1 MIPWK
6 TYSQALKRNVQSR
19 QLAALLFAFHSHF
32 PENTQP
38 FKTNQLSK
46 HMTPAIY
53 LEKGRDKSLRRRHPW
68 IFSRGI
74 RKMEGEPSLGETV
87 DIFTHDGKWLA
98 KGAYSPHSQIRAR
111 VWCFEKTEINED
123 FFVKRIQNAL
133 LLRQDVIE
141 RDGLTGYRLIA
152 AESDGLP
159 GITIDKYQDYL
170 VCQLLSAGAEF
181 QKQSLINALLK
192 VFPQCNI
199 YERSDVA
206 VRKKEGLEERTGV
219 LHGDEPPKSV
229 VIEEN
234 GVKISVDIVGG
245 HKTGFY
251 LDQRDS
257 RQQAMKYV
265 KGKEVLNCFSY
276 TGGFGLYALKG
287 DAKRV
292 INADVS
298 QPALDTAKLNAELNE
313 FDISKKRAVFLNAD
327 VFKLLR
333 EYRDQGTKFD
343 VVIMDPPKFAES
355 KAQLN
360 GACRGYKDINMLAMQ
375 ILKPGGTLLTYSCSG
390 LMDQVLFQKIIADA
404 AVDAGRQVKFV
415 ERFEQAADH
424 PTDTAYPEGF
434 YLKGFACKVI

>member
-1 MIPWK
+1 
-6 TYSQALKRNVQSR
+6 
-19 QLAALLFAFHSHF
+19 
-32 PENTQP
+32 
-38 FKTNQLSK
+38 
-46 HMTPAIY
+46 MTAAIY
-53 LEKGRDKSLRRRHPW
+53 LVKGREKSVKRKHPW

-74 RKMEGEPSLGETV
+74 SKVEGEPALGETV
-87 DIFTHDGKWLA
+87 DVFTHDGKWLA
-98 KGAYSPHSQIRAR
+98 KAAYSPESQIRAR
-111 VWCFEKTEINED
+111 IWSFEKEEINKA
-123 FFVKRIQNAL
+123 FFVKRFNNAQ
-133 LLRQDVIE
+133 LLREDIIE

-152 AESDGLP
+152 AESDGMP
-159 GITIDKYQDYL
+159 GVTIDRYQNFF
-170 VCQLLSAGAEF
+170 VCQLLSAGAEYN
-181 QKQSLINALLK
+181 KQVIVDAL
-192 VFPQCNI
+192 VESFPDCNV

-206 VRKKEGLEERTGV
+206 VRKKEGLKETTGV
-219 LHGDEPPKSV
+219 LHGEEPPKSV

-265 KGKEVLNCFSY
+265 KDKEVLNCFSY

-287 DAKRV
+287 GAKRV

-298 QPALDTAKLNAELNE
+298 QPALDTAKFNAELNE

-375 ILKPGGTLLTYSCSG
+375 ILNPGGTLLTYSCSG

-404 AVDAGRQVKFV
+404 AVDANRQVKFV

-434 YLKGFACKVI
+434 YLKGFACKVL

>member
-1 MIPWK
+1 M
-6 TYSQALKRNVQSR
+6 
-19 QLAALLFAFHSHF
+19 AA
-32 PENTQP
+32 
-38 FKTNQLSK
+38 
-46 HMTPAIY
+46 AIH
-53 LEKGRDKSLRRRHPW
+53 LVKGRDKSLRRKHPW
-68 IFSRGI
+68 VFSRGI
-74 RKMEGEPSLGETV
+74 SRVDGTPELGETV
-87 DIFTHDGKWLA
+87 DVYAHNGEWLA
-98 KGAYSPHSQIRAR
+98 KAAYSPNSQIRAR
-111 VWCFEKTEINED
+111 VWSFKKQDINVE
-123 FFVKRIQNAL
+123 FFIQQIQQAQ
-133 LLRQDVIE
+133 LLREDIIE

-159 GITIDKYQDYL
+159 GVTIDRYGNFL
-170 VCQLLSAGAEF
+170 VCQLLSAGAEY
-181 QKQSLINALLK
+181 QKETLVQALIHC
-192 VFPQCNI
+192 FPECSI
-199 YERSDVA
+199 YERSDVS

-219 LHGDEPPKSV
+219 LHGESPDKPV

-234 GVKISVDIVGG
+234 GVKISVDIING

-257 RQQAMKYV
+257 RFQAQKYV
-265 KGKEVLNCFSY
+265 EDKEVLNCFSY

-287 DAKRV
+287 GAKRV

-298 QPALDTAKLNAELNE
+298 QLALDTAKHNAELNGFTE
-313 FDISKKRAVFLNAD
+313 KKKAVFLNAD

-390 LMDQVLFQKIIADA
+390 LMDGNLFQKIIADA
-404 AVDAGRQVKFV
+404 AVDANRSVKFV

-434 YLKGFACKVI
+434 YLKGFACKVL

>member
-1 MIPWK
+1 
-6 TYSQALKRNVQSR
+6 
-19 QLAALLFAFHSHF
+19 
-32 PENTQP
+32 
-38 FKTNQLSK
+38 
-46 HMTPAIY
+46 MTAAIY
-53 LEKGRDKSLRRRHPW
+53 LVKGREKSVKRKHPW

-74 RKMEGEPSLGETV
+74 NKVEGEPALGETV
-87 DIFTHDGKWLA
+87 DVFTHDGKWLA
-98 KGAYSPHSQIRAR
+98 KAAYSPESQIRAR
-111 VWCFEKTEINED
+111 IWSFEKEDINKA
-123 FFVKRIQNAL
+123 FFVKRFKDAQ
-133 LLRQDVIE
+133 LLREDVIE
-141 RDGLTGYRLIA
+141 RDGLTGYRLVA

-159 GITIDKYQDYL
+159 GVTIDRYQNFF
-170 VCQLLSAGAEF
+170 VCQLLSAGAEYN
-181 QKQSLINALLK
+181 KQAIVDAL
-192 VFPQCNI
+192 VECFPDCNV

-206 VRKKEGLEERTGV
+206 VRKKEGLKEATGV
-219 LHGDEPPKSV
+219 LHGEEPPKSV

-257 RQQAMKYV
+257 RQQAMKYM
-265 KGKEVLNCFSY
+265 KDKEVLNCFSY

-287 DAKRV
+287 GAKRV

-298 QPALDTAKLNAELNE
+298 QPALDTAKFNAELNE

-333 EYRDQGTKFD
+333 EYRDQGTQFD

-404 AVDAGRQVKFV
+404 AVDANRQVKFV

-434 YLKGFACKVI
+434 YLKGFACKVL

>member
-1 MIPWK
+1 
-6 TYSQALKRNVQSR
+6 
-19 QLAALLFAFHSHF
+19 
-32 PENTQP
+32 
-38 FKTNQLSK
+38 
-46 HMTPAIY
+46 MTPAIY
-53 LEKGRDKSLRRRHPW
+53 LVKGREKSLRRKHPW
-68 IFSRGI
+68 VFSRGI
-74 RKMEGEPSLGETV
+74 SKIEGEPGLGDTV
-87 DIFTHDGKWLA
+87 DVYTHEGQWLA
-98 KGAYSPHSQIRAR
+98 KAAYSPHSQIRAR
-111 VWCFEKTEINED
+111 VWSFEKEAIDTA
-123 FFVKRIQNAL
+123 FFVKRIQQAQ
-133 LLRQDVIE
+133 LLRDDLIE

-159 GITIDKYQDYL
+159 GITIDKYKDFL
-170 VCQLLSAGAEF
+170 VCQLLSAGAEC
-181 QKQSLINALLK
+181 QKDALVEALK
-192 VFPQCNI
+192 QCFPTCSI

-206 VRKKEGLEERTGV
+206 VRKKEGLEERVGV
-219 LHGDEPPKSV
+219 LHGELPPKSV

-257 RQQAMKYV
+257 RFQSMKYV
-265 KGKEVLNCFSY
+265 KNKDVLNCFSY

-287 DAKRV
+287 GAKRV

-298 QPALDTAKLNAELNE
+298 QPALDTAKFNAELNE

-375 ILKPGGTLLTYSCSG
+375 ILNPGGTLLTYSCSG

-404 AVDAGRQVKFV
+404 ALDAGRDVKFI

-434 YLKGFACKVI
+434 YLKGFACKVL

>member
-1 MIPWK
+1 
-6 TYSQALKRNVQSR
+6 
-19 QLAALLFAFHSHF
+19 
-32 PENTQP
+32 
-38 FKTNQLSK
+38 
-46 HMTPAIY
+46 MTPAIY
-53 LEKGRDKSLRRRHPW
+53 LVKGREKSLRRKHPW
-68 IFSRGI
+68 VFSRGI
-74 RKMEGEPSLGETV
+74 SKIEGEPGLGDTV
-87 DIFTHDGKWLA
+87 DVYTHEGQWLA
-98 KGAYSPHSQIRAR
+98 KAAYSPHSQIRAR
-111 VWCFEKTEINED
+111 VWSFEKEAIDTA
-123 FFVKRIQNAL
+123 FFVKRIQQAQ
-133 LLRQDVIE
+133 LLRDDLIE

-159 GITIDKYQDYL
+159 GITIDKYQDFL
-170 VCQLLSAGAEF
+170 VCQLLSAGAEC
-181 QKQSLINALLK
+181 QKDALVEALK
-192 VFPQCNI
+192 QCFPTCSV

-206 VRKKEGLEERTGV
+206 VRKKEGLEERVGV
-219 LHGDEPPKSV
+219 LHGELPPKSV

-257 RQQAMKYV
+257 RFQSMKYV
-265 KGKEVLNCFSY
+265 KNKDVLNCFSY

-287 DAKRV
+287 GAKRV

-298 QPALDTAKLNAELNE
+298 QPALDTAKFNAELNE

-375 ILKPGGTLLTYSCSG
+375 ILNPGGTLLTYSCSG

-404 AVDAGRQVKFV
+404 ALDAGRDVKFI

-434 YLKGFACKVI
+434 YLKGFACKVL

>member
-1 MIPWK
+1 
-6 TYSQALKRNVQSR
+6 
-19 QLAALLFAFHSHF
+19 
-32 PENTQP
+32 
-38 FKTNQLSK
+38 
-46 HMTPAIY
+46 MTPAIH
-53 LEKGRDKSLRRRHPW
+53 LTKGREKSLRRKHPW

-74 RKMEGEPSLGETV
+74 EKVTGEPEMGETV
-87 DIFTHDGKWLA
+87 DVFAYSGQWLA
-98 KGAYSPHSQIRAR
+98 KAAFSPKSQIRAR
-111 VWCFEKTEINED
+111 VWSFDKSDKIDQSFFEK
-123 FFVKRIQNAL
+123 RIRDAQ
-133 LLRQDVIE
+133 LLREDIIA

-159 GITIDKYQDYL
+159 GITIDKYDNFL
-170 VCQLLSAGAEF
+170 VCQLLSAGAEHN
-181 QKQSLINALLK
+181 KATIVNALIAC
-192 VFPQCNI
+192 FSNHNI
-199 YERSDVA
+199 YERSDVS
-206 VRKKEGLEERTGV
+206 VRKKEGLEETVGV
-219 LHGDEPPKSV
+219 LHGDLPPKFV
-229 VIEEN
+229 TIEEN
-234 GVKISVDIVGG
+234 GVKINVDIVNG

-257 RQQAMKYV
+257 RLQAMKYV
-265 KGKEVLNCFSY
+265 KDKEVLNCFSY

-298 QPALDTAKLNAELNE
+298 QPALDTAKFNAEANS

-355 KAQLN
+355 KSQLN

-375 ILKPGGTLLTYSCSG
+375 ILNPGGTLLTYSCSG
-390 LMDQVLFQKIIADA
+390 LMESDLFQKIIADA
-404 AVDAGRQVKFV
+404 AVDAGRSVKFV

-424 PTDTAYPEGF
+424 PVDTAYPEGF
-434 YLKGFACKVI
+434 YLKGFACKVL

>member
-1 MIPWK
+1 M
-6 TYSQALKRNVQSR
+6 SA
-19 QLAALLFAFHSHF
+19 
-32 PENTQP
+32 
-38 FKTNQLSK
+38 
-46 HMTPAIY
+46 AIY
-53 LEKGRDKSLRRRHPW
+53 LVKGREKSVVRRHPW

-74 RKMEGEPSLGETV
+74 DRVEGNPQLGETV
-87 DIFTHDGKWLA
+87 DVYGHDGKWLA
-98 KGAYSPHSQIRAR
+98 KAAYSPESQIRAR
-111 VWCFEKTEINED
+111 VWSFEKQDVNRA
-123 FFVKRIQNAL
+123 FFVKRIQDAQ
-133 LLRQDVIE
+133 LLREDVIE

-152 AESDGLP
+152 AESDGMP
-159 GITIDKYQDYL
+159 GVTIDRYQNFF
-170 VCQLLSAGAEF
+170 VCQLLSAGAEH
-181 QKQSLINALLK
+181 QKQNIVDALIE
-192 VFPQCNI
+192 VFPDCNV
-199 YERSDVA
+199 YERSDVS
-206 VRKKEGLEERTGV
+206 VRKKEGLQEITGV
-219 LHGDEPPKSV
+219 LHGEMPPKSV

-265 KGKEVLNCFSY
+265 KDKEVLNCFSY

-287 DAKRV
+287 GAKRV

-298 QPALDTAKLNAELNE
+298 QPALDTAKFNAELNE

-333 EYRDQGTKFD
+333 EYRDQGTTFD

-375 ILKPGGTLLTYSCSG
+375 ILRPGGTLLTYSCSG
-390 LMDQVLFQKIIADA
+390 LMDQVLFQKVIADA
-404 AVDAGRQVKFV
+404 AVDAGRSVKFV

-434 YLKGFACKVI
+434 YLKGFACKVL

>member
-1 MIPWK
+1 
-6 TYSQALKRNVQSR
+6 
-19 QLAALLFAFHSHF
+19 
-32 PENTQP
+32 
-38 FKTNQLSK
+38 
-46 HMTPAIY
+46 MTPAIY
-53 LEKGRDKSLRRRHPW
+53 LLKGRDKSLRRRHPW

-74 RKMEGEPSLGETV
+74 SKVEGEPTLGETV
-87 DIFTHDGKWLA
+87 NVYTHDGQWLA
-98 KGAYSPHSQIRAR
+98 KAAYSPHSQIRAR
-111 VWCFEKTEINED
+111 VWSFDNEQID
-123 FFVKRIQNAL
+123 SNFFIQRIQKAQR
-133 LLRQDVIE
+133 LRDELIL
-141 RDGLTGYRLIA
+141 RDGLTGYRLVA

-170 VCQLLSAGAEF
+170 VCQLLSAGAEYH
-181 QKQSLINALLK
+181 KDHLVDALK
-192 VFPQCNI
+192 HCFPSCHI

-206 VRKKEGLEERTGV
+206 VRKKEGLSERVGV
-219 LHGDEPPKSV
+219 LYGQTPPASV
-229 VIEEN
+229 VMEEN
-234 GVKISVDIVGG
+234 GIQISVDIING

-257 RQQAMKYV
+257 RYQSMKYV
-265 KGKEVLNCFSY
+265 QDKEVLNCFSY

-287 DAKRV
+287 GAKRV

-298 QPALDTAKLNAELNE
+298 QPALDTAKFNAQLNN
-313 FDISKKRAVFLNAD
+313 FDINKKRAVFLNAD

-333 EYRDQGTKFD
+333 EYREQGTQFD
-343 VVIMDPPKFAES
+343 VVIMDPPKFADS

-404 AVDAGRQVKFV
+404 ALDAGRDVKFV

-424 PTDTAYPEGF
+424 PVDTAYPEGF
-434 YLKGFACKVI
+434 YLKGFACKVM

>member
-1 MIPWK
+1 M
-6 TYSQALKRNVQSR
+6 SA
-19 QLAALLFAFHSHF
+19 
-32 PENTQP
+32 
-38 FKTNQLSK
+38 
-46 HMTPAIY
+46 AIY
-53 LEKGRDKSLRRRHPW
+53 LVKGREKSVVRRHPW

-74 RKMEGEPSLGETV
+74 DRVEGNPQLGETV
-87 DIFTHDGKWLA
+87 DVYGHDGKWLA
-98 KGAYSPHSQIRAR
+98 KAAYSPESQIRAR
-111 VWCFEKTEINED
+111 VWSFEKQDINKA
-123 FFVKRIQNAL
+123 FFVKRIQDAQ
-133 LLRQDVIE
+133 LLREDVIE

-152 AESDGLP
+152 AESDGMP
-159 GITIDKYQDYL
+159 GVTIDRYQNFF
-170 VCQLLSAGAEF
+170 VCQLLSAGAEH
-181 QKQSLINALLK
+181 QKKNIVDALIE
-192 VFPQCNI
+192 VFPDCNV
-199 YERSDVA
+199 YERSDVS
-206 VRKKEGLEERTGV
+206 VRKKEGLQETTGV
-219 LHGDEPPKSV
+219 LHGEMPPKSV

-265 KGKEVLNCFSY
+265 KDKEVLNCFSY

-287 DAKRV
+287 GTKRV

-298 QPALDTAKLNAELNE
+298 QPALDTAKFNAELNA

-375 ILKPGGTLLTYSCSG
+375 ILNPGGTLLTYSCSG

-404 AVDAGRQVKFV
+404 AVDAGRSVKFV

-434 YLKGFACKVI
+434 YLKGFACKVL

>member
-1 MIPWK
+1 
-6 TYSQALKRNVQSR
+6 
-19 QLAALLFAFHSHF
+19 
-32 PENTQP
+32 
-38 FKTNQLSK
+38 
-46 HMTPAIY
+46 MTPAIY
-53 LEKGRDKSLRRRHPW
+53 LVKGREKSLRRKHPW
-68 IFSRGI
+68 VFSRGI
-74 RKMEGEPSLGETV
+74 SKIEGEPGLGDTV
-87 DIFTHDGKWLA
+87 DVYTHEGQWLA
-98 KGAYSPHSQIRAR
+98 KAGYSPHSQIRAR
-111 VWCFEKTEINED
+111 VWSFEKEAIDTA
-123 FFVKRIQNAL
+123 FFVKRIQQAQ
-133 LLRQDVIE
+133 LLRDDLIE

-159 GITIDKYQDYL
+159 GITIDKYQDFL
-170 VCQLLSAGAEF
+170 VCQLLSAGAEC
-181 QKQSLINALLK
+181 QKDALVEALK
-192 VFPQCNI
+192 QCFPTCSI

-206 VRKKEGLEERTGV
+206 VRKKEGLEERVGV
-219 LHGDEPPKSV
+219 LHGELPPKSV

-257 RQQAMKYV
+257 RFQSMKYV
-265 KGKEVLNCFSY
+265 KNKDVLNCFSY

-287 DAKRV
+287 GAKRV

-298 QPALDTAKLNAELNE
+298 QPALDTAKFNAELNE

-375 ILKPGGTLLTYSCSG
+375 ILNPGGTLLTYSCSG

-404 AVDAGRQVKFV
+404 ALDAGRDVKFI

-434 YLKGFACKVI
+434 YLKGFACKVL

>member
-1 MIPWK
+1 M
-6 TYSQALKRNVQSR
+6 SAS
-19 QLAALLFAFHSHF
+19 
-32 PENTQP
+32 
-38 FKTNQLSK
+38 
-46 HMTPAIY
+46 IY
-53 LEKGRDKSLRRRHPW
+53 LAKGREKSVIRRHPW

-74 RKMEGEPSLGETV
+74 DKVEGNPQLGETV
-87 DIFTHDGKWLA
+87 DVLAHDGKWLA
-98 KGAYSPHSQIRAR
+98 KAAYSPESQIRAR
-111 VWCFEKTEINED
+111 VWSFEKQDINKA
-123 FFVKRIQNAL
+123 FFVKRLQDAQ
-133 LLRQDVIE
+133 LLRQEIIE

-152 AESDGLP
+152 AESDGMP
-159 GITIDKYQDYL
+159 GVTIDRYQNFF
-170 VCQLLSAGAEF
+170 VCQLLSAGAEH
-181 QKQSLINALLK
+181 QKQNIVDALVE
-192 VFPQCNI
+192 VFPDCNV

-206 VRKKEGLEERTGV
+206 VRKKEGLKEATGV
-219 LHGDEPPKSV
+219 LHGEIPPKSV

-234 GVKISVDIVGG
+234 GVKISIDIVGG

-265 KGKEVLNCFSY
+265 KDKEVLNCFSY

-287 DAKRV
+287 GAKRV

-298 QPALDTAKLNAELNE
+298 QPALDTAKFNAELNE

-333 EYRDQGTKFD
+333 EYRDQGTQFD

-404 AVDAGRQVKFV
+404 AVDAGRSVKFV

-434 YLKGFACKVI
+434 YLKGFACKVL

>member
-1 MIPWK
+1 MLFFISS
-6 TYSQALKRNVQSR
+6 TTI
-19 QLAALLFAFHSHF
+19 AAHFYFH
-32 PENTQP
+32 
-38 FKTNQLSK
+38 LSSV
-46 HMTPAIY
+46 MTPAIY
-53 LEKGRDKSLRRRHPW
+53 LVKGRDKSLRRKHPW

-74 RKMEGEPSLGETV
+74 SKVEGTPELGETV
-87 DIFTHDGKWLA
+87 DVYSFEGKWLA
-98 KGAYSPHSQIRAR
+98 KAAYSPHSQITAR
-111 VWCFEKTEINED
+111 VWSFEQEPIDHD
-123 FFVKRIQNAL
+123 FFIKRIEQAQ
-133 LLRQDVIE
+133 LLRNDIIE

-170 VCQLLSAGAEF
+170 VCQLLSAGAEY
-181 QKQSLINALLK
+181 QKQTLVEALLHC
-192 VFPQCNI
+192 FPECHI

-206 VRKKEGLEERTGV
+206 VRKKEGLDERVGV
-219 LHGDEPPKSV
+219 LHGELPPKSV

-257 RQQAMKYV
+257 RFQSMKYV
-265 KGKEVLNCFSY
+265 KEKEVLNCFSY

-287 DAKRV
+287 GAKRV

-298 QPALDTAKLNAELNE
+298 QPALDTAKFNAELNG

-333 EYRDQGTKFD
+333 EYRDQGTRFD
-343 VVIMDPPKFAES
+343 VVVMDPPKFAES
-355 KAQLN
+355 KAQLD

-375 ILKPGGTLLTYSCSG
+375 ILNPGGTLLTYSCSG

-404 AVDAGRQVKFV
+404 ALDAGRAVKFV

-434 YLKGFACKVI
+434 YLKGFACKVL

>member
-1 MIPWK
+1 
-6 TYSQALKRNVQSR
+6 
-19 QLAALLFAFHSHF
+19 
-32 PENTQP
+32 
-38 FKTNQLSK
+38 
-46 HMTPAIY
+46 MTSAIY
-53 LEKGRDKSLRRRHPW
+53 LVKGRDKSLRRKHPW
-68 IFSRGI
+68 VFSRGI
-74 RKMEGEPSLGETV
+74 QRIEGEPSLGETV
-87 DIFTHDGKWLA
+87 DVYSNDGQWLA
-98 KGAYSPHSQIRAR
+98 KAAYSPHSQIRAR
-111 VWCFEKTEINED
+111 VWSFEKQEID
-123 FFVKRIQNAL
+123 SAFFVKRIQQAQM
-133 LLRQDVIE
+133 LRDDFIE

-159 GITIDKYQDYL
+159 GITIDKYDNYL
-170 VCQLLSAGAEF
+170 VCQLLSAGAEY
-181 QKQSLINALLK
+181 QKETLVEALNTC
-192 VFPQCNI
+192 FPECHI

-206 VRKKEGLEERTGV
+206 VRKKEGLEERVGI
-219 LHGDEPPKSV
+219 LHGELPPKSV

-234 GVKISVDIVGG
+234 GIKINVDIVNG

-257 RQQAMKYV
+257 RFQSMKYV
-265 KGKEVLNCFSY
+265 KDKEVLNCFSY

-287 DAKRV
+287 GAKRV

-298 QPALDTAKLNAELNE
+298 QPALDTAKFNAELNE

-333 EYRDQGTKFD
+333 EYRDQGTLFD

-390 LMDQVLFQKIIADA
+390 LMDQALFQKIIADA
-404 AVDAGRQVKFV
+404 ALDAGRDVKFV

-434 YLKGFACKVI
+434 YLKGFACKVF

>member
-1 MIPWK
+1 
-6 TYSQALKRNVQSR
+6 
-19 QLAALLFAFHSHF
+19 
-32 PENTQP
+32 
-38 FKTNQLSK
+38 
-46 HMTPAIY
+46 MTPAIY
-53 LEKGRDKSLRRRHPW
+53 LVKGREKSLRRKHPW
-68 IFSRGI
+68 VFSRGI
-74 RKMEGEPSLGETV
+74 SKVEGEPSLGETV
-87 DIFTHDGKWLA
+87 DVFTHDGKWLA
-98 KGAYSPHSQIRAR
+98 KAAYSPNSQIRAR
-111 VWCFEKTEINED
+111 VWSFEKQEINKS
-123 FFVKRIQNAL
+123 FFVKRIKDAQ
-133 LLRQDVIE
+133 LLREDIIE

-170 VCQLLSAGAEF
+170 VCQLLSAGSEF
-181 QKQSLINALLK
+181 HKQTLVEALRE
-192 VFPQCNI
+192 VFPDCNI

-206 VRKKEGLEERTGV
+206 VRKKEGLEEVTGV
-219 LHGDEPPKSV
+219 LYGEEPPKSV

-234 GVKISVDIVGG
+234 GIKISVDIVGG

-265 KGKEVLNCFSY
+265 KDKEVLNCFSY

-287 DAKRV
+287 GAKRV

-298 QPALDTAKLNAELNE
+298 QPALDTAKFNAELNE

-343 VVIMDPPKFAES
+343 VVIMDPPKFVSS
-355 KAQLN
+355 KNNLTS
-360 GACRGYKDINMLAMQ
+360 GANGYKDINMLAMQ

-390 LMDQVLFQKIIADA
+390 LMSADLFQKVIADA
-404 AVDAGRQVKFV
+404 AVDSGRQVKFI

-424 PTDTAYPEGF
+424 PTDSAYPEGF
-434 YLKGFACKVI
+434 YLKGFACKVL

>member
-1 MIPWK
+1 
-6 TYSQALKRNVQSR
+6 
-19 QLAALLFAFHSHF
+19 
-32 PENTQP
+32 
-38 FKTNQLSK
+38 
-46 HMTPAIY
+46 MTAAIY
-53 LEKGRDKSLRRRHPW
+53 LVKGREKSVKRKHPW

-74 RKMEGEPSLGETV
+74 SKVEGEPALGETV
-87 DIFTHDGKWLA
+87 DVFTHDGKWLA
-98 KGAYSPHSQIRAR
+98 KAAYSPESQIRAR
-111 VWCFEKTEINED
+111 IWSFEKEEINKA
-123 FFVKRIQNAL
+123 FFVKRLKDAQ
-133 LLRQDVIE
+133 LLREDVIE

-159 GITIDKYQDYL
+159 GVTIDRYQNYF
-170 VCQLLSAGAEF
+170 VCQLLSAGAEYN
-181 QKQSLINALLK
+181 KQAIVDAL
-192 VFPQCNI
+192 VECFPDCNV

-206 VRKKEGLEERTGV
+206 VRKKEGLKETTGV
-219 LHGDEPPKSV
+219 LHGEEPPKSV

-265 KGKEVLNCFSY
+265 KDKEVLNCFSY

-287 DAKRV
+287 GAKRV

-298 QPALDTAKLNAELNE
+298 QPALDTAKYNAELNE

-404 AVDAGRQVKFV
+404 AIDANRKVKFV

-434 YLKGFACKVI
+434 YLKGFACKVL

>member
-1 MIPWK
+1 
-6 TYSQALKRNVQSR
+6 
-19 QLAALLFAFHSHF
+19 
-32 PENTQP
+32 
-38 FKTNQLSK
+38 
-46 HMTPAIY
+46 MTPAIY
-53 LEKGRDKSLRRRHPW
+53 LVKGREKSLRRKHPW
-68 IFSRGI
+68 VFSRGI
-74 RKMEGEPSLGETV
+74 SKVEGEPALGETV

-98 KGAYSPHSQIRAR
+98 KAAYSPNSQIRAR
-111 VWCFEKTEINED
+111 VWSFNKEDINKA
-123 FFVKRIQNAL
+123 FFVKRIQGAQ
-133 LLRQDVIE
+133 LLREDIIE

-159 GITIDKYQDYL
+159 GITIDKYQDFL

-181 QKQSLINALLK
+181 HKQTLVEALLE
-192 VFPQCNI
+192 VFPECNI

-206 VRKKEGLEERTGV
+206 VRKKEGLEEAMGI
-219 LHGDEPPKSV
+219 LHGEEPPKSV

-257 RQQAMKYV
+257 RLQSMKYV
-265 KGKEVLNCFSY
+265 KDKEVLNCFSY

-287 DAKRV
+287 GAKRV

-298 QPALDTAKLNAELNE
+298 QPALDTAKFNAELNE

-343 VVIMDPPKFAES
+343 VVIMDPPKFVSS
-355 KAQLN
+355 KNNLTS
-360 GACRGYKDINMLAMQ
+360 GANGYKDINMLAMQ

-390 LMDQVLFQKIIADA
+390 LMSADLFQKVIADA
-404 AVDAGRQVKFV
+404 AVDSGRQVKFI

-424 PTDTAYPEGF
+424 PTDSAYPEGF
-434 YLKGFACKVI
+434 YLKGFACKVL

>member
-1 MIPWK
+1 M
-6 TYSQALKRNVQSR
+6 SA
-19 QLAALLFAFHSHF
+19 
-32 PENTQP
+32 
-38 FKTNQLSK
+38 
-46 HMTPAIY
+46 AIY
-53 LEKGRDKSLRRRHPW
+53 LVKGREKSVVRRHPW

-74 RKMEGEPSLGETV
+74 DRVEGNPQLGETV
-87 DIFTHDGKWLA
+87 DVYGHDGKWLA
-98 KGAYSPHSQIRAR
+98 KAAYSPESQIRAR
-111 VWCFEKTEINED
+111 VWIFEKQDINKA
-123 FFVKRIQNAL
+123 FFVKRIQDAQ
-133 LLRQDVIE
+133 LLREDVIE

-152 AESDGLP
+152 AESDGMP
-159 GITIDKYQDYL
+159 GVTIDRYQNFF
-170 VCQLLSAGAEF
+170 VCQLLSAGAEH
-181 QKQSLINALLK
+181 QKQNIVDALIE
-192 VFPQCNI
+192 VFPDCNV
-199 YERSDVA
+199 YERSDVS
-206 VRKKEGLEERTGV
+206 VRKKEGLQETTGV
-219 LHGDEPPKSV
+219 LHGEMPPKSV

-234 GVKISVDIVGG
+234 GVKISVDIVAG

-265 KGKEVLNCFSY
+265 KDKEVLNCFSY

-287 DAKRV
+287 GAKRV

-298 QPALDTAKLNAELNE
+298 QPALDTAKFNAELNA

-375 ILKPGGTLLTYSCSG
+375 ILNPGGTLLTYSCSG

-404 AVDAGRQVKFV
+404 AVDAGRSVKFV

-434 YLKGFACKVI
+434 YLKGFACKVL

>member
-1 MIPWK
+1 M
-6 TYSQALKRNVQSR
+6 A
-19 QLAALLFAFHSHF
+19 
-32 PENTQP
+32 
-38 FKTNQLSK
+38 
-46 HMTPAIY
+46 PAIH
-53 LEKGRDKSLRRRHPW
+53 LVKGRDKSLRRKHPW

-74 RKMEGEPSLGETV
+74 SHVDGQPSLGETV
-87 DIFTHDGKWLA
+87 DVFASNGEWLA
-98 KGAYSPHSQIRAR
+98 KAAYSPNSQIRAR
-111 VWCFEKTEINED
+111 VWSFEKQDIDVN
-123 FFVKRIQNAL
+123 FFVSRINQAQ
-133 LLRQDVIE
+133 LLRDDIIE

-159 GITIDKYQDYL
+159 GITIDRYENFL

-181 QKQSLINALLK
+181 QKDSLVEALTQC
-192 VFPQCNI
+192 FPECSI
-199 YERSDVA
+199 YERSDVS
-206 VRKKEGLEERTGV
+206 VRKKEGLKERTGV
-219 LHGDEPPKSV
+219 LHGETPSKPV

-234 GVKISVDIVGG
+234 GVKISVDIING

-257 RQQAMKYV
+257 RYQAQKYV
-265 KGKEVLNCFSY
+265 KDKEVLNCFSY

-287 DAKRV
+287 GAKRV

-298 QPALDTAKLNAELNE
+298 QLALDTAKHNAELNGFTE
-313 FDISKKRAVFLNAD
+313 KKKAVFLNAD

-390 LMDQVLFQKIIADA
+390 LMDGALFQKIIADA
-404 AVDAGRQVKFV
+404 AVDANRSVKFV

-434 YLKGFACKVI
+434 YLKGFACKVL

>member
-1 MIPWK
+1 
-6 TYSQALKRNVQSR
+6 
-19 QLAALLFAFHSHF
+19 
-32 PENTQP
+32 
-38 FKTNQLSK
+38 
-46 HMTPAIY
+46 MTAAIY
-53 LEKGRDKSLRRRHPW
+53 LVKGREKSVKRKHPW

-74 RKMEGEPSLGETV
+74 SKVEGEPAIGETV
-87 DIFTHDGKWLA
+87 DVFAHDGKWLA
-98 KGAYSPHSQIRAR
+98 KAAYSPASQIRAR
-111 VWCFEKTEINED
+111 IWSFNKEDINKA
-123 FFVKRIQNAL
+123 FFTKRIKDAQ
-133 LLRQDVIE
+133 LLREDIIE

-159 GITIDKYQDYL
+159 GVTIDRYQNYF
-170 VCQLLSAGAEF
+170 VCQLLSAGAEYN
-181 QKQSLINALLK
+181 KTAIVDAL
-192 VFPQCNI
+192 VECFPECHV

-206 VRKKEGLEERTGV
+206 VRKKEGLKEVTGV
-219 LHGDEPPKSV
+219 LHGEEPPKSV

-265 KGKEVLNCFSY
+265 KDKEVLNCFSY
-276 TGGFGLYALKG
+276 TGGFGLYSLKG
-287 DAKRV
+287 GAKRV

-298 QPALDTAKLNAELNE
+298 QPALDTAKFNAELNE

-333 EYRDQGTKFD
+333 EYRDQGTQFD
-343 VVIMDPPKFAES
+343 VVIMDPPKFVSS
-355 KAQLN
+355 KSNLTS
-360 GACRGYKDINMLAMQ
+360 GANGYKDINMLAMQ

-390 LMDQVLFQKIIADA
+390 LMTSDLFQKIIADA
-404 AVDAGRQVKFV
+404 ALDSGRQVKFV

-424 PTDTAYPEGF
+424 PTDSAYPEGF
-434 YLKGFACKVI
+434 YLKGFACKVL

>member
-1 MIPWK
+1 
-6 TYSQALKRNVQSR
+6 
-19 QLAALLFAFHSHF
+19 
-32 PENTQP
+32 
-38 FKTNQLSK
+38 
-46 HMTPAIY
+46 MTPAIY
-53 LEKGRDKSLRRRHPW
+53 LVKGREKSLRRKHPW
-68 IFSRGI
+68 VFSRGI
-74 RKMEGEPSLGETV
+74 SKIEGEPGLGDTV
-87 DIFTHDGKWLA
+87 DVYTHEGQWLA
-98 KGAYSPHSQIRAR
+98 KAAYSPHSQIRAR
-111 VWCFEKTEINED
+111 VWSFEKEAIDTA
-123 FFVKRIQNAL
+123 FFVKRIQQAQ
-133 LLRQDVIE
+133 LLRDDLIE

-159 GITIDKYQDYL
+159 GITIDKYQDFL

-181 QKQSLINALLK
+181 QKDALVEALK
-192 VFPQCNI
+192 QCFPTCSI

-206 VRKKEGLEERTGV
+206 VRKKEGLEERVGV
-219 LHGDEPPKSV
+219 LHGELPPKSV

-257 RQQAMKYV
+257 RFQSMKYV
-265 KGKEVLNCFSY
+265 KNKDVLNCFSY

-287 DAKRV
+287 GAKRV

-298 QPALDTAKLNAELNE
+298 QPALDTAKFNAELNE

-375 ILKPGGTLLTYSCSG
+375 ILNPGGTLLTYSCSG

-404 AVDAGRQVKFV
+404 ALDAGRDVKFI

-434 YLKGFACKVI
+434 YLKGFACKVL

>member
-1 MIPWK
+1 M
-6 TYSQALKRNVQSR
+6 SAS
-19 QLAALLFAFHSHF
+19 
-32 PENTQP
+32 
-38 FKTNQLSK
+38 
-46 HMTPAIY
+46 IY
-53 LEKGRDKSLRRRHPW
+53 LAKGREKSVIRRHPW

-74 RKMEGEPSLGETV
+74 DKVEGNPQLGETV
-87 DIFTHDGKWLA
+87 DVLAHDGKWLA
-98 KGAYSPHSQIRAR
+98 KAAYSPESQIRAR
-111 VWCFEKTEINED
+111 VWSFEKQDINKA
-123 FFVKRIQNAL
+123 FFVKRLQDAQ
-133 LLRQDVIE
+133 LLRQEIIE

-152 AESDGLP
+152 AESDGMP
-159 GITIDKYQDYL
+159 GVTIDRYQNFF
-170 VCQLLSAGAEF
+170 VCQLLSAGAEH
-181 QKQSLINALLK
+181 QKQNIVDALVE
-192 VFPQCNI
+192 VFPDCNV

-206 VRKKEGLEERTGV
+206 VRKKEGLKETTGV
-219 LHGDEPPKSV
+219 LHGELPPKSV

-234 GVKISVDIVGG
+234 CVKISVDIVGG

-265 KGKEVLNCFSY
+265 KDKEVLNCFSY

-287 DAKRV
+287 GAKRV

-298 QPALDTAKLNAELNE
+298 QPALDTAKFNAELNE

-333 EYRDQGTKFD
+333 EYRDQGTQFD

-404 AVDAGRQVKFV
+404 AVDAGRSVKFV

-424 PTDTAYPEGF
+424 PIDTAYPEGF
-434 YLKGFACKVI
+434 YLKGFACKVL

>member
-1 MIPWK
+1 
-6 TYSQALKRNVQSR
+6 
-19 QLAALLFAFHSHF
+19 
-32 PENTQP
+32 
-38 FKTNQLSK
+38 
-46 HMTPAIY
+46 MTPSIY
-53 LEKGRDKSLRRRHPW
+53 LVKGRDKSLRRKHPW

-74 RKMEGEPSLGETV
+74 QRVEGEPQLGETV
-87 DIFTHDGKWLA
+87 DVYSNDGQWLA
-98 KGAYSPHSQIRAR
+98 KAAYSPNSQIRAR
-111 VWCFEKTEINED
+111 VWSFEKQDINKA
-123 FFVKRIQNAL
+123 FFVKRIQDAQ
-133 LLRQDVIE
+133 LLREDVIE

-159 GITIDKYQDYL
+159 GITIDKYQDFL
-170 VCQLLSAGAEF
+170 VCQLLSAGAEY
-181 QKQSLINALLK
+181 QKQNLVDALIE
-192 VFPQCNI
+192 VFPNANV

-206 VRKKEGLEERTGV
+206 VRKKEGLEETTGV
-219 LHGDEPPKSV
+219 LHGELPPKSV

-257 RQQAMKYV
+257 RQQSMKYV
-265 KGKEVLNCFSY
+265 KNKEVLNCFSY

-287 DAKRV
+287 GAKRV

-298 QPALDTAKLNAELNE
+298 QPALDTAKFNAELNE

-333 EYRDQGTKFD
+333 EYRDQGTQFD
-343 VVIMDPPKFAES
+343 VVVMDPPKFADS

-434 YLKGFACKVI
+434 YLKGFACKVL

>member
-1 MIPWK
+1 
-6 TYSQALKRNVQSR
+6 
-19 QLAALLFAFHSHF
+19 
-32 PENTQP
+32 
-38 FKTNQLSK
+38 
-46 HMTPAIY
+46 
-53 LEKGRDKSLRRRHPW
+53 
-68 IFSRGI
+68 
-74 RKMEGEPSLGETV
+74 
-87 DIFTHDGKWLA
+87 
-98 KGAYSPHSQIRAR
+98 AR
-111 VWCFEKTEINED
+111 VWSFEQEPIDRD
-123 FFVKRIQNAL
+123 FFIKRIEQAQ
-133 LLRQDVIE
+133 LLRNDIIE

-170 VCQLLSAGAEF
+170 VCQLLSAGAEY
-181 QKQSLINALLK
+181 QKQTLVEALLHC
-192 VFPQCNI
+192 FPECHI

-206 VRKKEGLEERTGV
+206 VRKKEGLDERVGV
-219 LHGDEPPKSV
+219 LHGELPPKSV

-257 RQQAMKYV
+257 RFQSMKYV
-265 KGKEVLNCFSY
+265 KEKEVLNCFSY

-287 DAKRV
+287 GAKRV

-298 QPALDTAKLNAELNE
+298 QPALDTAKFNAELNG

-333 EYRDQGTKFD
+333 EYRDQGTRFD
-343 VVIMDPPKFAES
+343 VVVMDPPKFAES
-355 KAQLN
+355 KAQLD

-375 ILKPGGTLLTYSCSG
+375 ILNPGGTLLTYSCSG

-404 AVDAGRQVKFV
+404 ALDAGRDVKFV

-434 YLKGFACKVI
+434 YLKGFACKVL